1 MRKVTCI
8 GMFYISTPT
17 FGPPVREV
25 SEITDNIVSV
35 QTRLDDSSSK
45 YMGKYRAHHYFLA
58 RGKASKVFI
67 LVFRVQT

>member
-1 MRKVTCI
+1 MITNVAYA
-8 GMFYISTPT
+8 FLL
-17 FGPPVREV
+17 FGFTRDIP
-25 SEITDNIVSV
+25 SV

-58 RGKASKVFI
+58 RGKASKVVI